1 MGGGGAFS
9 GLPLPFLALPERTG
23 RIHASAAGE
32 EGTADIRRLSP
43 PPPPPP
49 KASEAREPL
58 SVKGEERPLK
68 ANEAPEPRR
77 ASFGDA
83 CGGGDK
89 QRGVF
94 RGCAR
99 DHPT

>member
-1 MGGGGAFS
+1 MGGGAFS

-23 RIHASAAGE
+23 RIHASLGLAAE
-32 EGTADIRRLSP
+32 DILRLSP
-43 PPPPPP
+43 PPPPPT
-49 KASEAREPL
+49 ASEARELL

-83 CGGGDK
+83 CGG
-89 QRGVF
+89 RG
-94 RGCAR
+94 
-99 DHPT
+99 